1 MRVGGKK
8 RMELFQWFKTK
19 DLILSWVSN
28 EVDHPV
34 LFTDDRLRL
43 MFYNKVSEKFFDIKT
58 QKVVGKSIFEVIP
71 QLNDKSLYYSKALNG
86 ERFTI
91 NEGYKEIDII
101 PIKIEDKII
110 GTVTQIIDKTEDI
123 IFENL
128 FNLIK
133 GFNKKN
139 TEELEKEIFNGILN
153 IFNAKFGCVFLLD
166 NGDLKL
172 RHSSQEIEIELRKD
186 DERYPFYHV
195 LNKGKILYY
204 PDMRKTN
211 VRSVTLKSLS
221 AIGIPLKKNNSI
233 FGVLLL
239 EFREKDPLDDRLLSY
254 LEGYASYLSGIIFE
268 NMLWENFQELEDR
281 YRLLAEQSLIG
292 VFILQDE
299 KIVYMNPQLAEIL
312 GYPLY
317 LEEIQDFL
325 KIIVDED
332 RKRFLHRYKV
342 LQERKLDYIID
353 EFKCMNKISG
363 SVVFIELCA
372 VNTVYKGKP
381 AILGTVLDI
390 TYRKQLEEEL
400 KKISNTDPLTGLYNR
415 RGFITLAEHT
425 LSLAKRLK
433 KKLILLFIDL
443 DNMKWINDNLGHNI
457 GDIALKETADIL
469 KKTFRENDLIARIGG
484 DEFVVLGVIESEDDR
499 EDIISRLNKK
509 IDEFNKEKERSFKL
523 SISIGTVFY
532 NSDDSYSI
540 EDLLERADKLM
551 YEEKRKKKA
560 FTNNS

>member
-1 MRVGGKK
+1 MDF
-8 RMELFQWFKTK
+8 FQWIKAK
-19 DLILSWVSN
+19 DLILSWISN
-28 EVDHPV
+28 EVDYPI
-34 LFTDDRLRL
+34 LFTDDRLKL
-43 MFYNKVSEKFFDIKT
+43 IFYNKVSEKFFNIKD
-58 QKVVGKSIFEVIP
+58 QKIIGKSLFDAIP

-86 ERFTI
+86 ERFSVY
-91 NEGYKEIDII
+91 EGYKEIDIV
-101 PIKIEDKII
+101 PIKIEDKVV
-110 GTVTQIIDKTEDI
+110 GTVTQIIDKTDEV
-123 IFENL
+123 IFESL

-133 GFNKKN
+133 SFNKKK
-139 TEELEKEIFNGILN
+139 TEELEREIFNGILK
-153 IFNAKFGCVFLLD
+153 IFNAKFGCVVLLD
-166 NGDLKL
+166 NGDLKV
-172 RHSSQEIEIELRKD
+172 RHSSQEIEIELRRD

-195 LNKGKILYY
+195 LNKEKILYY
-204 PDMRKTN
+204 PDMRKTS

-239 EFREKDPLDDRLLSY
+239 EFREKDPLDDKLLSY

-268 NMLWENFQELEDR
+268 NILWENFQELEDR

-312 GYPLY
+312 GYPFY
-317 LEEIQDFL
+317 LEKVQDFL

-332 RKRFLHRYKV
+332 RKKFLHRYKV

-353 EFKCMNKISG
+353 EFKCMNNVSG
-363 SVVFIELCA
+363 NVVYIELCA
-372 VNTVYKGKP
+372 VNTIYKGKP

-400 KKISNTDPLTGLYNR
+400 KKISNTDSLTGLYNR
-415 RGFITLAEHT
+415 RGFITLAEHI
-425 LSLAKRLK
+425 LGLARRLK

-457 GDIALKETADIL
+457 GDMALKEIANIL

-484 DEFVVLGVIESEDDR
+484 DEFVVLGVVESEEDK
-499 EDIISRLNKK
+499 EDIISRLNNKV
-509 IDEFNKEKERSFKL
+509 DEFNKEKGKSFKL

-532 NSDDSYSI
+532 SPEESCNI
-540 EDLLERADKLM
+540 EKLLEKADKLM
-551 YEEKRKKKA
+551 YEEKKRKKA
-560 FTNNS
+560 FTNNA